1 MCPFPFQ
8 YLQSLWTNPSIGD
21 GQTYALYLTLGAWLL
36 YSIMNAESLPRGL
49 ALGPDAFLFIG
60 LATLPDMD
68 YNEYSDLHTL
78 GGYLR
83 QSTPTLAAMQR
94 CAKAVVQMML
104 PDTIPMLSR
113 DSWLNIIGTKSLD
126 GRYRVTKRT
135 LVAMVLNSAFN
146 RNAIRRITPGCTVAD
161 IEVSFSEDSASNL
174 ARRWRWNILGHIWC
188 VFVAIFTHQRLAW
201 LGSVFFGILAALCAH
216 FCRDLGQY
224 RSADAGDIK
233 NMPDVVLGVSRSERL
248 LTKINVAS
256 LPKPDIHRAD
266 FLRTPQTYSIREGP
280 LFTAAKLFGAVCV
293 IGHAAAA
300 MNVDAWCRWGLTLLH
315 LLSLVVERYRPQM
328 ARVGPGCAS
337 AILSRSTHHHCTLAA
352 CVDVANDTGQLAEVL
367 RIMFD
372 PSQRLENESEWLIY
386 LWKGLEKG
394 IERNALEQAYIVNK
408 PIPHGSKVE
417 IASSIIERKRARSR
431 PRGGHVID
439 GLGE

>member
-1 MCPFPFQ
+1 MDA
-8 YLQSLWTNPSIGD
+8 TG
-21 GQTYALYLTLGAWLL
+21 
-36 YSIMNAESLPRGL
+36 LPRGL

-68 YNEYSDLHTL
+68 FNEYSDLHTI

-83 QSTPTLAAMQR
+83 QSTPTLAATQR

-104 PDTIPMLSR
+104 PDAIPMLSR
-113 DSWLNIIGTKSLD
+113 DPWLNVIGTKSLD

-146 RNAIRRITPGCTVAD
+146 RNAIRRFTPGCAVAD
-161 IEVSFSEDSASNL
+161 IEVSFDQDSVSKL
-174 ARRWRWNILGHIWC
+174 ARRWRGNILGYVWC

-224 RSADAGDIK
+224 RPAGAEDIR
-233 NMPDVVLGVSRSERL
+233 NMPDVVLGVSRSERI
-248 LTKINVAS
+248 LTKINLAA

-266 FLRTPQTYSIREGP
+266 FLRTPQPYSVREGP
-280 LFTAAKLFGAVCV
+280 VFTVAKLFGAACV
-293 IGHAAAA
+293 LGHATAA
-300 MNVDAWCRWGLTLLH
+300 MNGDSWCRWGLTLLH

-328 ARVGPGCAS
+328 ARVGSGCAS
-337 AILSRSTHHHCTLAA
+337 ATLARSVDHHCTLGA
-352 CVDVANDTGQLAEVL
+352 CADVANDTGQLAEVL
-367 RIMFD
+367 RLMFD
-372 PSQRLENESEWLIY
+372 PSQRLEDESEWLIY

-394 IERNALEQAYIVNK
+394 IERKALEQAYMVNK
-408 PIPHGSKVE
+408 LIPRGWKVE
-417 IASSIIERKRARSR
+417 RASEVVEQKFRRSR
-431 PRGGHVID
+431 PKGGHIVE
-439 GLGE
+439 GLGV